1 MSQLS
6 PALPTIFLVA
16 AWVAAPWLA
25 APFAQA
31 PAFEVVSLRLDTSGD
46 ANSGFSIRP
55 GGTLV
60 ANNVPVRMLI
70 SAAYRL
76 QPSQLAG
83 GPDWLST
90 DRYDIVARAPAELT
104 RETAEP
110 LLRTVLAE
118 RFRLASHR
126 ERRSLPVYAL
136 VRARADGLGPRL
148 VASSIDCSPA
158 AAAARQ
164 KGEGAPKPAGRP
176 ICSVSNSAT
185 TIAGGGMSLT
195 ALAEALAPR
204 LGRLVIDRSGLTGA
218 FDFDI
223 AFAGQ
228 QPGSPDDVSLE
239 TALQEQLGLRVE
251 SDRTEVEVMV
261 VDSIERPTEN

>member
-1 MSQLS
+1 MSQRRAAIPVVL
-6 PALPTIFLVA
+6 LVA
-16 AWVAAPWLA
+16 LWAAAPWLGA
-25 APFAQA
+25 LFAQA
-31 PAFEVVSLRLDTSGD
+31 PAFEVVSLRLNTSGD
-46 ANSGFSIRP
+46 ANAGFNIRP

-60 ANNVPVRMLI
+60 ANNVSVRMLI

-83 GPDWLST
+83 GPDWLAT
-90 DRYDIVARAPAELT
+90 DRYDLVARAPAELT

-110 LLRTVLAE
+110 LLRALLAE

-164 KGEGAPKPAGRP
+164 KGEGAPVPAGRP
-176 ICSVSNSAT
+176 TCSVSNSAT
-185 TIAGGGMSLT
+185 SIAGGGMSLT

-204 LGRLVIDRSGLTGA
+204 LGRLVIDRSGLTGL

-228 QPGSPDDVSLE
+228 RPGPDDVSLE

-251 SDRTEVEVMV
+251 PDRAEVEVIV
-261 VDSIERPTEN
+261 VDTIERPTEN